1 MLRLC
6 GLGIALWLEEQ
17 LNRTVPPQRSSVRR
31 KILPL
36 VNNFFCILLPPSC
49 FAAQTHT
56 TPRRESPENYS
67 PRAKSQTCIPAA
79 FMFCTWLLTYNSEY
93 DKVPDIKWK
102 VVLIVSF
109 FFGEVT
115 TNGVPMS
122 MQSEQLDHRLI
133 PPFKRT

>member
-1 MLRLC
+1 
-6 GLGIALWLEEQ
+6 
-17 LNRTVPPQRSSVRR
+17 
-31 KILPL
+31 
-36 VNNFFCILLPPSC
+36 
-49 FAAQTHT
+49 
-56 TPRRESPENYS
+56 
-67 PRAKSQTCIPAA
+67 
-79 FMFCTWLLTYNSEY
+79 MFCTWLLTYNSEY

-115 TNGVPMS
+115 TNGVTMS